1 MIYSVFSFLL
11 TLPRPNVEQSTRRRF
26 LMKMTVCLFSG
37 KVHARC
43 YSCLLMVT
51 REQTLIIEAD
61 EGGVKRKGIRRG
73 GERMRGGTGKQML
86 VQQQRSM
93 LAIIPPSSGPLPFP
107 APLSLP
113 HLLLV
118 PLIIFA
124 HYLPA
129 QRGS

>member
-1 MIYSVFSFLL
+1 MLS
-11 TLPRPNVEQSTRRRF
+11 
-26 LMKMTVCLFSG
+26 
-37 KVHARC
+37 
-43 YSCLLMVT
+43 

-61 EGGVKRKGIRRG
+61 EGGVKREWIRRG
-73 GERMRGGTGKQML
+73 GERLRGGTGKQML
-86 VQQQRSM
+86 VQQHSM
-93 LAIIPPSSGPLPFP
+93 LATIPPSSGPLPFP

>member
-1 MIYSVFSFLL
+1 MIYSVLPFLL
-11 TLPRPNVEQSTRRRF
+11 TQPRPNVDQSTGRHC

-43 YSCLLMVT
+43 YSCLLMVS

-61 EGGVKRKGIRRG
+61 EGGVKREWIRRG
-73 GERMRGGTGKQML
+73 GERLRGGTGKQML
-86 VQQQRSM
+86 VQQHSM
-93 LAIIPPSSGPLPFP
+93 LATIPPSSGPLPFP